1 MSFDSMKNDCRR
13 VLIRPVYV
21 SISWVFPLELEA
33 LSKWKNYRH
42 QSSSRMLMSFD
53 TKKWTKKDLWVLSQN
68 LFLQMRMSK
77 VTMQYA
83 GQFGRIK
90 RMKVKRKIANIKSSR
105 RNIIF
110 NDFLLEHF
118 LSYFSQLNNRTSV
131 KQNISEIYFI
141 QCKNRK

>member
-1 MSFDSMKNDCRR
+1 
-13 VLIRPVYV
+13 
-21 SISWVFPLELEA
+21 
-33 LSKWKNYRH
+33 
-42 QSSSRMLMSFD
+42 
-53 TKKWTKKDLWVLSQN
+53 
-68 LFLQMRMSK
+68 MSK